1 MLMQEI
7 SCAGELFLNMFCFKA
22 ENTLKTSLFY
32 IKRAMFAA
40 NLRCYLAG
48 WKGERYLCSGT
59 SETCVSP
66 RLKPHRELAVNR

>member
-1 MLMQEI
+1 MLMQKI

-22 ENTLKTSLFY
+22 ESTLKDLYFTL
-32 IKRAMFAA
+32 KELC
-40 NLRCYLAG
+40 LRLICDAIWLV